1 MKKMTFTL
9 FLSLAAIFL
18 NSAYAEPYH
27 SEHHHSAPQ
36 HSGTYHSSEHHH
48 TDSDHSGH
56 HHSEHHRSKPY
67 HSEYRSRAYRSEDY
81 DRSFIPLDL
90 LIYRPLGLI
99 TTIVG
104 TAVFIG
110 VSPFTALAS
119 IPAPHDAFEKTANLF
134 IMAPAHYTFS
144 RPLGDTSIYKFPN
157 P

>member
-1 MKKMTFTL
+1 MKKMTFVL
-9 FLSLAAIFL
+9 FLSLTAIFL
-18 NSAYAEPYH
+18 NSAYADSYH
-27 SEHHHSAPQ
+27 SEHQ
-36 HSGTYHSSEHHH
+36 HSDPHRSGSYHSSGHHH
-48 TDSDHSGH
+48 TNSDHSGH
-56 HHSEHHRSKPY
+56 HHSKPY
-67 HSEYRSRAYRSEDY
+67 HSEYRSRGYRPEDY
-81 DRSFIPLDL
+81 DKSFIPLDL

-119 IPAPHDAFEKTANLF
+119 IPAPHDAFHKTANIF
-134 IMAPAHYTFS
+134 IMAPANYTFS